1 MKYIIMIVAAY
12 AAMAVGMNVAHANG
26 VVDMTFDSIEIVGN
40 DRTVE
45 GCLADVNGEQR
56 VYVIECSELATR
68 TIKTLREDEPTTILR
83 VTINGTSVNKS

>member
-1 MKYIIMIVAAY
+1 MKYITWILAAY
-12 AAMAVGMNVAHANG
+12 AALAIGMNAAHANG

-56 VYVIECSELATR
+56 VYVADCSELATR
-68 TIKTLREDEPTTILR
+68 TIKTLRKDEPTTILR
-83 VTINGTSVNKS
+83 ITINGTSVNKL